1 MQKSKCGDFRNPNPK
16 RVATL
21 FLSQSMA
28 TTQWNSAMLWQPRM
42 KGGFGNNE
50 GLDAGPSVHLLFIHF
65 LHVGYQYIAINGF
78 CWICFTSLNVGY
90 RRAHPSL
97 LTCSHSAPSGCL
109 PYPEK
114 SHFNLCLQLSAS
126 SNFYLWCEPSPRL
139 VGPSVVFV
147 ARRHFDIVVE
157 LDYLRKCLIL
167 KNSLWWTW

>member
-1 MQKSKCGDFRNPNPK
+1 MQKSKCGDFRNPNSK

-78 CWICFTSLNVGY
+78 CWICFTLLNVGY

-114 SHFNLCLQLSAS
+114 NAILTFFFNFQRAATFTFGVSRVQGLSA
-126 SNFYLWCEPSPRL
+126 RL
-139 VGPSVVFV
+139 SYSWHGVTS
-147 ARRHFDIVVE
+147 I
-157 LDYLRKCLIL
+157 
-167 KNSLWWTW
+167 

>member
-1 MQKSKCGDFRNPNPK
+1 MQKSKCGDFRNPNSK

-78 CWICFTSLNVGY
+78 CWICFTLLNVGY

-114 SHFNLCLQLSAS
+114 NVILTFFFNFQRALPLVWAESKACRPVCRIRGTASLRYSRWTWLS
-126 SNFYLWCEPSPRL
+126 EKM
-139 VGPSVVFV
+139 
-147 ARRHFDIVVE
+147 FDI
-157 LDYLRKCLIL
+157 
-167 KNSLWWTW
+167 